1 MFGFLKGKNKEIM
14 IGSPVK
20 GKAVPVSEVNDPTF
34 AEEILGKGV
43 AVMPEDGKVCA
54 PAAGEIGMVFDTLHA
69 FSMTTREGV
78 ELLVHIGLETVGMK
92 GKGFTAHAKAG
103 DKVEKGDLIITAD
116 LGVIKGEGLDTI
128 IPVIVC
134 NTDEYKEVES
144 LAGKDVVVGD
154 DILKV
159 SLK

>member
-43 AVMPEDGKVCA
+43 AIIPEDGKVCA

-69 FSMTTREGV
+69 FSMTTKEGV
-78 ELLVHIGLETVGMK
+78 ELLVHIGLETVGLK
-92 GKGFTAHAKAG
+92 GKGFEAHAKAG

-116 LGVIKGEGLDTI
+116 LDVIKGEGLDTI

-154 DILKV
+154 DILKI
-159 SLK
+159 SLN

>member
-116 LGVIKGEGLDTI
+116 LDVIKGEGLDTI

>member
-20 GKAVPVSEVNDPTF
+20 GKAVSVSEVNDPTF

-43 AVMPEDGKVCA
+43 AIIPEDGKVCA

-69 FSMTTREGV
+69 FSMTTKEGV
-78 ELLVHIGLETVGMK
+78 ELLVHIGLETVGLK
-92 GKGFTAHAKAG
+92 GKGFEAHAKAG

-116 LGVIKGEGLDTI
+116 LDVIKGEGLDTI

-144 LAGKDVVVGD
+144 LAGKDVVAGD
-154 DILKV
+154 DILKI
-159 SLK
+159 LLN

>member
-1 MFGFLKGKNKEIM
+1 MFGFLKGKNKDIV
-14 IGSPVK
+14 IGSPAK
-20 GKAVPVSEVNDPTF
+20 GKAVPVSQVNDPTF

-43 AVMPEDGKVCA
+43 AIMPEDGKVCA
-54 PAAGEIGMVFDTLHA
+54 PAAGEISMVFDTLHA
-69 FSMTTREGV
+69 FSMTTNDGV
-78 ELLVHIGLETVGMK
+78 ELLVHIGLETVGLK

-116 LGVIKGEGLDTI
+116 LDAIKAEGLDTI

-134 NTDEYKEVES
+134 NTDEYKDVES
-144 LAGKDVVVGD
+144 LTGKDVAVSD
-154 DILKV
+154 DVLKI

>member
-20 GKAVPVSEVNDPTF
+20 GKAVSVSEVNDPTF

-43 AVMPEDGKVCA
+43 AIIPEDGKVCA

-69 FSMTTREGV
+69 FSMTTKEGV
-78 ELLVHIGLETVGMK
+78 ELLVHIGLETVGLK
-92 GKGFTAHAKAG
+92 GKGFEAHAKAG

-116 LGVIKGEGLDTI
+116 LDVIKGDGLDTI

-144 LAGKDVVVGD
+144 LAGKDVVAGD
-154 DILKV
+154 DILKI
-159 SLK
+159 LLN

>member
-43 AVMPEDGKVCA
+43 AIIPEDGKVCA

-69 FSMTTREGV
+69 FSMTTKEGV
-78 ELLVHIGLETVGMK
+78 ELLVHIGLETVGLK
-92 GKGFTAHAKAG
+92 GKGFEAHAKAG

-116 LGVIKGEGLDTI
+116 LEVIKGEGLDTI

-154 DILKV
+154 DVLKI
-159 SLK
+159 SLN

>member
-20 GKAVPVSEVNDPTF
+20 GKAVSVSEVNDPTF

-43 AVMPEDGKVCA
+43 AIIPEDGKVCA

-69 FSMTTREGV
+69 FSMTTKEGV
-78 ELLVHIGLETVGMK
+78 ELLVHIGLETVGLK
-92 GKGFTAHAKAG
+92 GKGFEAHAKAG

-116 LGVIKGEGLDTI
+116 LDVIKGEGLDTI

-154 DILKV
+154 DILKI
-159 SLK
+159 LLN

>member
-20 GKAVPVSEVNDPTF
+20 GKAVPISEVKDPTF

-43 AVMPEDGKVCA
+43 AIMPEDGKVCA

-69 FSMTTREGV
+69 FSMTTREGA
-78 ELLVHIGLETVGMK
+78 ELLVHIGLETVGLK

-116 LGVIKGEGLDTI
+116 LDVIKGEGLDTI

-144 LAGKDVVVGD
+144 LAGKSVAVGD
-154 DILKV
+154 DILKIA
-159 SLK
+159 LK